1 MTHRGLHS
9 AMNLTLIVCVPQAA
23 YDTRLALLT
32 AAAGG
37 FLRLY
42 LQNFSGAMT
51 GDASRLIQSL
61 VVA

>member
-1 MTHRGLHS
+1 
-9 AMNLTLIVCVPQAA
+9 MNLTLIVCVPQAA

-42 LQNFSGAMT
+42 LQNFSEDMS
-51 GDASRLIQSL
+51 GDASRPTQSL